1 MQDILCA
8 IGVIIDLYIRKV
20 IAFDVAEKA
29 DSAFIQW
36 MFDSAS
42 EAGNAYSE
50 YRWREVCNGKI
61 KKDSLEFQ
69 PNLSPNVLA
78 VSRLKQ

>member
-50 YRWREVCNGKI
+50 YR
-61 KKDSLEFQ
+61 
-69 PNLSPNVLA
+69 
-78 VSRLKQ
+78 